1 MESKEFMKHFQN
13 GMEKWV
19 SPIAQKMGQNQV
31 LTAINEG
38 MISSL
43 PFLILGSLF
52 SIIVNFPYT
61 PFTTWLASENLTQF
75 LNLPYQFTMN
85 SLAMIVAYFTTRSYC
100 KQKEIN
106 YDIPSLLSRVSNF
119 MCK

>member
-13 GMEKWV
+13 VMEKWV

-31 LTAINEG
+31 LTAIKEG

-52 SIIVNFPYT
+52 SIIVNFTYT